1 MMMNRPTLWTPGTSL
16 GATRGTSW
24 LRDSTCATQWRTSP
38 PGASPE
44 RPVGSVAVVSHVE
57 QRGEVAAHVAL
68 LLEQLL
74 GLVDSGE
81 LDASS
86 AHGRRL
92 VRQIQ
97 GAVIGLRAGAGLQ
110 LEAERN
116 EVGA

>member
-1 MMMNRPTLWTPGTSL
+1 MDPGYVSRSDQGHL
-16 GATRGTSW
+16 LAERFDVCNAVANESAGGW
-24 LRDSTCATQWRTSP
+24 
-38 PGASPE
+38 PGE